1 MRNKY
6 QGEYS
11 SMSNIL
17 IVRFL
22 ATCTLLLSTIVLNAT
37 ELPDFVKLVKAH
49 SAAVV
54 NISIEREASLQQS
67 LGVRRESLAGDD
79 WSDYSKKPFS
89 LSEEP
94 IEEELGALASG
105 FIISSDGYVVTNHH
119 VVVDADK
126 IIIKLSDRRE
136 LTATLIGSDKR
147 SDIALLKI
155 EGSDFP
161 VLKVG
166 SSSQLEVGEW
176 VVAIGSPFGF
186 DHSVTAG
193 IVSAKG
199 RSLPEE
205 SYVPFIQSDVA
216 INPGNSGGPL
226 FNMQGEVVGINSQ
239 IYSPL
244 GGFTGV
250 SFAIPA
256 DVVTNVVAQLKAI
269 GRVKRGLLGVY
280 IQEVTVGLAKSFGLS
295 EPSGALIAEVLEK
308 GPAISILEQGD
319 IILEFNYKKVDVASD
334 LPIIVGGTPTD
345 RDIDVKIRR
354 EGRTQI
360 VKLRLAELPPPKVV
374 AKKQRRPKIIMKADT
389 VMGMEL
395 DNLTLNS
402 RKELKIKDGIL
413 VASVGLGAA
422 HKAGIQMGDIIRKFN
437 GESIITIKQ
446 FKLLANSFPN
456 TTPVAALVLRDGTAQ
471 FVAFMIEHEEKSQ

>member
-1 MRNKY
+1 M
-6 QGEYS
+6 
-11 SMSNIL
+11 
-17 IVRFL
+17 
-22 ATCTLLLSTIVLNAT
+22 
-37 ELPDFVKLVKAH
+37 
-49 SAAVV
+49 
-54 NISIEREASLQQS
+54 
-67 LGVRRESLAGDD
+67 
-79 WSDYSKKPFS
+79 
-89 LSEEP
+89 
-94 IEEELGALASG
+94 
-105 FIISSDGYVVTNHH
+105 
-119 VVVDADK
+119 
-126 IIIKLSDRRE
+126 
-136 LTATLIGSDKR
+136 
-147 SDIALLKI
+147 
-155 EGSDFP
+155 
-161 VLKVG
+161 
-166 SSSQLEVGEW
+166 
-176 VVAIGSPFGF
+176 
-186 DHSVTAG
+186 
-193 IVSAKG
+193 
-199 RSLPEE
+199 
-205 SYVPFIQSDVA
+205 
-216 INPGNSGGPL
+216 
-226 FNMQGEVVGINSQ
+226 
-239 IYSPL
+239 
-244 GGFTGV
+244 
-250 SFAIPA
+250 
-256 DVVTNVVAQLKAI
+256 
-269 GRVKRGLLGVY
+269 
-280 IQEVTVGLAKSFGLS
+280 
-295 EPSGALIAEVLEK
+295 LEK